1 MGIDADFDVDCP
13 SAGDRRVDGRIRA
26 NDVERAV
33 VLECSLPVT
42 SNVLPVPSLIVPVLM
57 NFEWWLAMSMSSVE
71 PATTLEKSPSCTNP
85 SSVTVPRI
93 FMSATG
99 NCCGICGTIA
109 RLPMVELR
117 MSRVAGLLWLC
128 DAIEPLQEPSRPF
141 YSIGGMGE
149 TPKVTKRNKRGLGR
163 FDVPNKGRPRLG
175 HDLCRTSSRALPN
188 MMFRQ
193 PIPWQGAGGSPA
205 LRLGWYI
212 PNGAQVALRHCI
224 WLAGRPAPPTAPV
237 GTPPASQQRVDAR
250 SFMHHSARPRV
261 AAGTGSVVRSGR
273 HGGEAI
279 IPQDVCSQ
287 KLGRAFGLRPG
298 GGVGGWGAEGGLNQA
313 AVIFQGDS
321 LGYVSQNPVSCSV
334 PGT

>member
-1 MGIDADFDVDCP
+1 
-13 SAGDRRVDGRIRA
+13 
-26 NDVERAV
+26 
-33 VLECSLPVT
+33 
-42 SNVLPVPSLIVPVLM
+42 
-57 NFEWWLAMSMSSVE
+57 
-71 PATTLEKSPSCTNP
+71 
-85 SSVTVPRI
+85 
-93 FMSATG
+93 
-99 NCCGICGTIA
+99 
-109 RLPMVELR
+109 MVELR

-237 GTPPASQQRVDAR
+237 GTPPASRSSESTLGPSCTIPLGRGWRRGPGLSSGQGVTGVRR
-250 SFMHHSARPRV
+250 SFRRTYV
-261 AAGTGSVVRSGR
+261 AKNWVG
-273 HGGEAI
+273 
-279 IPQDVCSQ
+279 
-287 KLGRAFGLRPG
+287 AFGLRPG
-298 GGVGGWGAEGGLNQA
+298 GGVGGGGGGG
-313 AVIFQGDS
+313 VK
-321 LGYVSQNPVSCSV
+321 
-334 PGT
+334 PGCRNI